1 LAARTV
7 DNAKFEQLHVQLL
20 GISASNP
27 FSQKTFADSLKLT
40 YPLLSDYPD
49 MKVIR
54 QYGMLQYRGEAKR
67 PMARPSFFL
76 IDKQGIIRGVWTP
89 EVKEGEIIPSD
100 PFLEV
105 ARGLEEKS

>member
-1 LAARTV
+1 
-7 DNAKFEQLHVQLL
+7 VQLL

-49 MKVIR
+49 LKVIR
-54 QYGMLQYRGEAKR
+54 QYGMLQYVGEAKR
-67 PMARPSFFL
+67 PMAKGAFFL

-89 EVKEGEIIPSD
+89 HVEEGSIFPSD